1 MRTVYQLKPKE
12 LAEIERA
19 MRQDKRAEVRQRA
32 RVIRLLHLGHKPE
45 AVAEQQMVSV
55 PTIYNWHKLWR
66 EQGIDGLANKPKT
79 GRPSKATEAYCRKL
93 EEMLEKEPAEFGYRF
108 AIWTSDRLRAHLE
121 KETGILLS
129 EGRFRALL
137 KKRGY
142 RYRRPKHDL
151 SHLQD
156 EKAKKKA
163 EKLLDEMKKGAG
175 ETIAGSSV
183 GREEVW
189 IWTLHCMLVG

>member
-12 LAEIERA
+12 LAEIEKA

-32 RVIRLLHLGHKPE
+32 LVIRLVHLGQKPE

-66 EQGIDGLANKPKT
+66 EGGIEGLANKPKT
-79 GRPSKATEAYCRKL
+79 GRPAKATAGYCQKL
-93 EEMLEKEPAEFGYRF
+93 EEMLEKEPSEYGYRF
-108 AIWTSDRLRAHLE
+108 AIWTSDRLRTHLE
-121 KETGILLS
+121 KETGVLLS

-163 EKLLDEMKKGAG
+163 EKLLEEMKKRAS
-175 ETIAGSSV
+175 ETISSSSL
-183 GREEVW
+183 
-189 IWTLHCMLVG
+189 WTK

>member
-12 LAEIERA
+12 LAEIERVI
-19 MRQDKRAEVRQRA
+19 RQEKRSEVRQRA
-32 RVIRLLHLGHKPE
+32 TVVRLLHLGHKPE
-45 AVAEQQMVSV
+45 AVAQQQMVSV
-55 PTIYNWHKLWR
+55 PTIYNWHRLWR
-66 EQGIDGLANKPKT
+66 EQGIEGLANKPKP
-79 GRPSKATEAYCRKL
+79 GRPPKANEAYCQKL
-93 EEMLEKEPAEFGYRF
+93 EEVLEKQPSEFGYRF

-129 EGRFRALL
+129 ESRLRALL

-156 EKAKKKA
+156 QKAKQTA
-163 EKLLDEMKKGAG
+163 EKL
-175 ETIAGSSV
+175 
-183 GREEVW
+183 
-189 IWTLHCMLVG
+189 

>member
-1 MRTVYQLKPKE
+1 MRTMYQLKPKE
-12 LAEIERA
+12 LAAIESAVRE
-19 MRQDKRAEVRQRA
+19 DKRAEVRQRA
-32 RVIRLLHLGHKPE
+32 TVIRLLHLGQKPSE
-45 AVAEQQMVSV
+45 VAEQQMVSV

-66 EQGIDGLANKPKT
+66 EEGIEGLVNKPKT
-79 GRPSKATEAYCRKL
+79 GRPAKATEAYCRKL
-93 EEMLEKEPAEFGYRF
+93 EEMLEKEPTEYGYRF

-156 EKAKKKA
+156 QKAKRKA
-163 EKLLDEMKKGAG
+163 EKLLDEMKKRAS
-175 ETIAGSSV
+175 ETISNSSL
-183 GREEVW
+183 
-189 IWTLHCMLVG
+189 WTK

>member
-12 LAEIERA
+12 LAEIEKA
-19 MRQDKRAEVRQRA
+19 IRQDKRPEIRQRA
-32 RVIRLLHLGHKPE
+32 TVIRMLHLGQKPE

-66 EQGIDGLANKPKT
+66 ADGIEGLANKSRP
-79 GRPSKATEAYCRKL
+79 GRKPKATEEYCLKL
-93 EEMLEKEPAEFGYRF
+93 EELLSKEPSEYGYRF

-121 KETGILLS
+121 KETGIQLS

-137 KKRGY
+137 KKKGY

-156 EKAKKKA
+156 EKAKEKA
-163 EKLLDEMKKGAG
+163 EILLEEMKKRAS
-175 ETIAGSSV
+175 ETISNSSL
-183 GREEVW
+183 
-189 IWTLHCMLVG
+189 WTK

>member
-19 MRQDKRAEVRQRA
+19 IRQDKRAEVRQRA
-32 RVIRLLHLGHKPE
+32 TVIRLLHLGHKPE
-45 AVAEQQMVSV
+45 AVAQQQLISV

-66 EQGIDGLANKPKT
+66 EQGLEGLANRPKP
-79 GRPSKATEAYCRKL
+79 GRPSKATEGYCQKL
-93 EEMLEKEPAEFGYRF
+93 EELLEKEPAEFGYRF
-108 AIWTSDRLRAHLE
+108 AIWTADRLRTHLE

-129 EGRFRALL
+129 ESRFRALL

-156 EKAKKKA
+156 KKAKKKA
-163 EKLLDEMKKGAG
+163 EKLLDEMKKK
-175 ETIAGSSV
+175 I
-183 GREEVW
+183 GRASCRERV
-189 IWTLHCMLVG
+189 

>member
-12 LAEIERA
+12 LAKIERA

-32 RVIRLLHLGHKPE
+32 TVIRLLHLGHKPE
-45 AVAEQQMVSV
+45 SVAEQQMVSV

-66 EQGIDGLANKPKT
+66 EQGIEGLVNKPKT
-79 GRPSKATEAYCRKL
+79 GRPSKATAAYCRKL
-93 EEMLEKEPAEFGYRF
+93 EELLEKEPSEYGYRF

-129 EGRFRALL
+129 ESRFRALL
-137 KKRGY
+137 KKKGY

-156 EKAKKKA
+156 QKAKKKA
-163 EKLLDEMKKGAG
+163 EKLLDEMKKSAF
-175 ETIAGSSV
+175 ETISNFSL
-183 GREEVW
+183 
-189 IWTLHCMLVG
+189 WTK

>member
-32 RVIRLLHLGHKPE
+32 TVMRLLHLGHKPE

-66 EQGIDGLANKPKT
+66 EQGIEGLGNKPKT

-93 EEMLEKEPAEFGYRF
+93 EEMLEKEPAEYGYRF

-156 EKAKKKA
+156 QKAKKNA
-163 EKLLDEMKKGAG
+163 EKLLDEMKKRAS
-175 ETIAGSSV
+175 ETISSSSL
-183 GREEVW
+183 
-189 IWTLHCMLVG
+189 WTK